1 MQPIGPLM
9 HEHRLIERMLG
20 LMVKEAERIAAGGL
34 PDVRFID
41 AAVDFYRTYAD
52 RCHHGKEEA
61 ILFRELEK
69 KPLSADER
77 CILGELVA
85 EHVQGRALVKAV
97 AEASA
102 AVSCR
107 DDAAVAAEIVPR
119 LLRLAEFYPPHI
131 VKEDKHFFFPVMR
144 YFTREEMDAML
155 AEFDDADR
163 RLLHAKYADLVTGYE
178 AGQG

>member
-1 MQPIGPLM
+1 M
-9 HEHRLIERMLG
+9 HEHRLIERMLD
-20 LMVKEAERIAAGGL
+20 LMVREAQRISAGGL

-69 KPLSADER
+69 KPLNADER
-77 CILGELVA
+77 RILDELVA
-85 EHVQGRALVKAV
+85 EHVQGRALVKAL
-97 AEASA
+97 AEANA
-102 AVSCR
+102 EVSCR
-107 DDAAVAAEIVPR
+107 DDAAVAAQIVPR
-119 LLRLAEFYPPHI
+119 LMRLAEFYPPHI
-131 VKEDKHFFFPVMR
+131 AKEDRQFFFPVMK
-144 YFTREEMDAML
+144 YFSRQEMDAML

-178 AGQG
+178 AGQGKPQTP

>member
-9 HEHRLIERMLG
+9 HEHRLIERMLDI
-20 LMVKEAERIAAGGL
+20 MVKEAERISAGGR
-34 PDVRFID
+34 PDVRLID

-77 CILGELVA
+77 RIMAELMA

-97 AEASA
+97 SEANA

-107 DDAAVAAEIVPR
+107 DDAAVAGEIVPR
-119 LLRLAEFYPPHI
+119 LMRLAKFYPPHI
-131 VKEDKHFFFPVMR
+131 TKEDKEFFFPVMR

-163 RLLHAKYADLVTGYE
+163 RLLHEKYADLVIGFE
-178 AGQG
+178 AGKG